1 MQYLELV
8 HTKQLCVVHLNFK
21 FNKVSCIV
29 FGKLTFTLPLYH
41 PFDLGTLWLHI
52 GSKDIDTK
60 NTVHPQQ
67 RRLGEKSLLA
77 ILEPCEQTILRTK
90 YSKAFHLIPGTH
102 LMIWTNL
109 YVYFKE

>member
-8 HTKQLCVVHLNFK
+8 HTKQLCGVRLKFK

-29 FGKLTFTLPLYH
+29 FGKLTFTKPLHH
-41 PFDLGTLWLHI
+41 PFDLGTFWLHI
-52 GSKDIDTK
+52 GSKDRDTR

-67 RRLGEKSLLA
+67 RRPGEKSPLA
-77 ILEPCEQTILRTK
+77 ILEPCEQTILRTM

-102 LMIWTNL
+102 LMI
-109 YVYFKE
+109 